1 MRKTAISGTNGTV
14 ASALLRRELG
24 ILGAM
29 IDALFNQTNYL
40 AAKRMLDA
48 VALRHQAIA
57 ANLAN
62 LETPGY
68 QRVDLAPSFQQELQR
83 AIAAGDPARLKQL
96 QPALAP
102 DPTALPNGRDG
113 NTVNLEQ
120 ELLELNQ
127 NALVHAFQTQL
138 ITGRLLRLKLAI
150 TGRPV

>member
-1 MRKTAISGTNGTV
+1 
-14 ASALLRRELG
+14 
-24 ILGAM
+24 M

-48 VALRHQAIA
+48 TVLRHEALA
-57 ANLAN
+57 ANVAN

-68 QRVDLAPSFQQELQR
+68 RRVDLAGSFQEELRR
-83 AIAAGDPARLKQL
+83 AIATGDTKRLAELK
-96 QPALAP
+96 PALAP
-102 DPTALPNGRDG
+102 DTSALPNSRDG

-138 ITGRLLRLKLAI
+138 VTGRLLRLKLAI
-150 TGRPV
+150 TGRAV